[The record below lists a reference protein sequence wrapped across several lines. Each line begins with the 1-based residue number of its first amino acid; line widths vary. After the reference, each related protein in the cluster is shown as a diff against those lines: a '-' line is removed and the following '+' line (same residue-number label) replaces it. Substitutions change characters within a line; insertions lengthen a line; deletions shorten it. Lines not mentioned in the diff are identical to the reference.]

1 MRYLRKFLTLVTDL
15 VLIGLI
21 VCIVLLAV
29 YEPNL
34 WIMGICLAIIGTF
47 LINSIFAL
55 YTYYSNRNDVRKKS
69 WILFFATVPI
79 IAPFVFLWFGYNPF
93 TKKDI
98 NKFKHQLEAEVK
110 KKPTK
115 IYKTNNEIFDILQI
129 SLKNHTINNAVNGD
143 VKYIEN
149 LEDTY
154 FELIELIRS
163 AKKYIVLNYFIIG
176 DGDYFRIIINE
187 LKKKNDEGVKIIF
200 VYDWVWSRH
209 AINHQTLRKLNKEF
223 GFGIFKP
230 KGQLFTA
237 SRHNNRNHKKYVIVD
252 GIKAI
257 YGGSNLADEYI
268 NQNEEYNYWIDTNF
282 IISGDIV
289 KALVKTFIFDYKTFV
304 QPKIELNEAFLLGEC
319 NETHCDLK
327 QPQMLMFDSY
337 PEIEFTT
344 CLNVYKMILPYIKK
358 ELIISTPYLYP
369 TKELDDLII
378 NAIAKGIKIK
388 LVLPGLPDNKR
399 VIVWLN
405 RSQYKMYLD
414 MGVEIYELNG
424 FNHGKFWIIDNELTL
439 LTSVNLDPRATIIN
453 YETSIMIKDQAFN
466 QYMNN
471 QFSQLKQ
478 ISEHITPEHLQ
489 QKEWKFRANFIK
501 YLLMLFEPAL

>member
-1 MRYLRKFLTLVTDL
+1 MRYLRKFLTLITDL

-29 YEPNL
+29 YKPNL
-34 WIMGICLAIIGTF
+34 WIMGICLAVIGTF

-93 TKKDI
+93 TNKDI
-98 NKFKHQLEAEVK
+98 KTFKKAFHDEVNKKEYVFH
-110 KKPTK
+110 
-115 IYKTNNEIFDILQI
+115 KTNQPILDVLQT
-129 SLKNHTINNAVNGD
+129 SLKDHTFNNLVNGD
-143 VKYIEN
+143 VKYIER

-154 FELIELIRS
+154 FELLNLIRS

-176 DGDYFRIIINE
+176 DGIYFRNIINE
-187 LKKKNDEGVKIIF
+187 LKKKKDEGVEIIF

-209 AINHQTLRKLNKEF
+209 AISSKTLHKLNKEF

-268 NQNEEYNYWIDTNF
+268 NQNPEYNYWFDTNF

-289 KALVKTFIFDYKTFV
+289 KALENTFLFDYKTFV
-304 QPKIELNEAFLLGEC
+304 LPKKTFINNLGE
-319 NETHCDLK
+319 HQHQKCDLTK
-327 QPQMLMFDSY
+327 PAMYMFESY
-337 PEIEFTT
+337 PEDEFTT
-344 CLNVYKMILPYIKK
+344 CLNIYKMILPYVKE

-369 TKELDDLII
+369 TKELDDLIR
-378 NAIAKGIKIK
+378 NAIARGIKIK
-388 LVLPGLPDNKR
+388 LLLPGLPDNKKI
-399 VIVWLN
+399 IVWLN

-414 MGVEIYELNG
+414 MGIEIYELNG
-424 FNHGKFWIIDNELTL
+424 FNHGKFWIIDRELTL
-439 LTSVNLDPRATIIN
+439 LTSVNLDPRAMIIN
-453 YETSIMIKDQAFN
+453 YETSIMVKDKSFN
-466 QYMNN
+466 AYMNN
-471 QFSQLKQ
+471 QFLNLKQ
-478 ISEHITPEHLQ
+478 ISEPITLKHLE
-489 QKEWKFRANFIK
+489 QKQWKHQANFIK